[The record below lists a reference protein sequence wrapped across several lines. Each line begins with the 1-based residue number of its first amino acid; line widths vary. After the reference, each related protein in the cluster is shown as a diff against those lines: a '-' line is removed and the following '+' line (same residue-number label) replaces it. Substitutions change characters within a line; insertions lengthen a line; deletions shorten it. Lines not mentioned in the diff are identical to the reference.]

1 MQAHL
6 DTASPHPNRLA
17 RVVCRARALSTGSC
31 HSALLSPVE
40 CDPATQFMCVD
51 QSKCVS
57 IRFRCETNHIPD
69 CEDGSDEKN
78 CNLTGK
84 TVMAVV

>member
-6 DTASPHPNRLA
+6 DTASPRPNRLT
-17 RVVCRARALSTGSC
+17 RMVRRARILFTGSC

-51 QSKCVS
+51 QSKCVN
-57 IRFRCETNHIPD
+57 IRFRCETDHFLD

-78 CNLTGK
+78 CNLTGE